1 MTEFHRKAE
10 DNIPMVRLR
19 APAAVRADQ
28 DPGHSADV
36 CMNTRTQ
43 CPVTSSEPADCSQK
57 PFGTSPLWDIYNSTF
72 PMYTYLLTLDE
83 NIDIRQLFLF
93 FTCSNNNSHPD
104 VCKIG
109 SGPDCVDRFPF
120 DFEF

>member
-1 MTEFHRKAE
+1 MTFLELLSSCRPSKRIFLDTIVFLLTTVTEFHRKAE

-43 CPVTSSEPADCSQK
+43 SPPRNQQTVPRNHLAHLHSGISTILHFQCSHIATHA
-57 PFGTSPLWDIYNSTF
+57 G
-72 PMYTYLLTLDE
+72 
-83 NIDIRQLFLF
+83 
-93 FTCSNNNSHPD
+93 
-104 VCKIG
+104 
-109 SGPDCVDRFPF
+109 
-120 DFEF
+120 